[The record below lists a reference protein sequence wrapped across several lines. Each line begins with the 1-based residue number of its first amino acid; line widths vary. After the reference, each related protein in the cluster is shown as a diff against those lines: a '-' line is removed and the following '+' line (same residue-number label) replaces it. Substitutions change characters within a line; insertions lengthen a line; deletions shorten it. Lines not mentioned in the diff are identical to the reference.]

1 MYDVLII
8 FVKMKYFRHPCR
20 TRPPPPPPPMLS
32 RQIAGT
38 IGPGTNCAFDL
49 SFTAGKVLNKPLD
62 NYIDALVNHVIGEM
76 AIAEMTGAQS
86 MLDAMKVY
94 NPFDEIIRRAEEIIR
109 RAEK

>member
-1 MYDVLII
+1 MNR
-8 FVKMKYFRHPCR
+8 FKHPHR
-20 TRPPPPPPPMLS
+20 RRRPLPQPPLL
-32 RQIAGT
+32 RQTAGT
-38 IGPGTNCAFDL
+38 IGRGTKCQIDM

-62 NYIDALVNHVIGEM
+62 SYIDDLVNQVISEK

-86 MLDAMKVY
+86 MLDAMKSY